1 MSDRTSDWL
10 SVKEAAA
17 IMGYSAPYF
26 RELFCA
32 ADAPMVT
39 MRVKRCPSGRRRIL
53 VSRESV
59 EGLVR
64 GETVSP
70 GGAGAA
76 TIGGPP

>member
-1 MSDRTSDWL
+1 MNDWV

-32 ADAPMVT
+32 ADAPLVT

-53 VSRESV
+53 VSRKSV
-59 EGLVR
+59 EELIR
-64 GETVSP
+64 GETVGPS
-70 GGAGAA
+70 GAG
-76 TIGGPP
+76 G